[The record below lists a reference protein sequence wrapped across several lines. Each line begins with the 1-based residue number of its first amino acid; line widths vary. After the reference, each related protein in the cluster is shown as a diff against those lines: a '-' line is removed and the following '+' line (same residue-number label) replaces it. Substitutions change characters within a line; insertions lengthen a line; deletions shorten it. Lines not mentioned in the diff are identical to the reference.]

1 MAVLVPPV
9 FRLGAAQEDGRR
21 LYGARL
27 AALGDPMSRASYSVV
42 YWFSVKLRREEAAEG
57 GNSALRAGIF
67 KAWGSIVPI

>member
-1 MAVLVPPV
+1 LLRSISPLLAN
-9 FRLGAAQEDGRR
+9 
-21 LYGARL
+21 LYMNRMLKGWKQTKRGEQL
-27 AALGDPMSRASYSVV
+27 QV

>member
-1 MAVLVPPV
+1 
-9 FRLGAAQEDGRR
+9 
-21 LYGARL
+21 
-27 AALGDPMSRASYSVV
+27 MSRASYSVV